1 MVIPLAQQPLIFV
14 LFVAL
19 LVLLHDASVGHK
31 TRMSCGGEKEPSG
44 NAVGESHP
52 IGCSW

>member
-1 MVIPLAQQPLIFV
+1 MVVPLAQPLIFV
-14 LFVAL
+14 LFVAVF

-31 TRMSCGGEKEPSG
+31 TRMSGGREKEPSG
-44 NAVGESHP
+44 NTVGESQQ